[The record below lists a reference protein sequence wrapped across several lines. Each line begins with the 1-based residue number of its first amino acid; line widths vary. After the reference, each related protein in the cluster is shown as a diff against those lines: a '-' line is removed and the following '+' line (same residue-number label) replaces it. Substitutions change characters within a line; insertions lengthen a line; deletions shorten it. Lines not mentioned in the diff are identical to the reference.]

1 MKNLIKSIFRKL
13 FKQGKA
19 FIVYSSSP
27 NTASWIVVEE
37 KGKIRSANKREQERF
52 FRNVQK
58 DLSRAKVKLVSN
70 EKGG

>member
-1 MKNLIKSIFRKL
+1 MKNFLKSIFRRL
-13 FKQGKA
+13 LKQRKA

-52 FRNVQK
+52 FRNAQK
-58 DLSRAKVKLVSN
+58 DLSRAKAKFVSN
-70 EKGG
+70 EEGL